1 MADGTRCWTPPW
13 PTTPSCSSGWAGQ
26 HKPPDFDRLARAGLT
41 PGAPREAI
49 DALFAAT
56 FRLAHW
62 LFVAQ
67 DHPSGARPYVKRDA
81 GLEDGAPMV
90 KTFTDI
96 GRLQDYVRE
105 NKLGAGVTHIHFNGN
120 RASDDYYL
128 PLVQMPIVHRHLQR
142 LELLP
147 GADG

>member
-1 MADGTRCWTPPW
+1 
-13 PTTPSCSSGWAGQ
+13 
-26 HKPPDFDRLARAGLT
+26 
-41 PGAPREAI
+41 
-49 DALFAAT
+49 
-56 FRLAHW
+56 
-62 LFVAQ
+62 
-67 DHPSGARPYVKRDA
+67 
-81 GLEDGAPMV
+81 MV
-90 KTFTDI
+90 KAFTDI

-105 NKLGAGVTHIHFNGN
+105 NKLGAADGQAPVLSIAVPGALAWLAELAGAGVTHIHFNGN